1 MVYPKHW
8 LTTYSQNHLPN
19 IFISDSGLEL
29 SLFKLFTKFQM
40 RLLIQGLEFVMEQV
54 LEGVLEQE
62 QALEQV

>member
-54 LEGVLEQE
+54 LKGVLEQE